1 LSLMSI
7 HLCMQRLE
15 DRSLYVVLY
24 NTLCQDEFYELLIL
38 YRGLTLLELQI
49 KWKLWEKV
57 KFNLTLQNMPNK

>member
-1 LSLMSI
+1 M
-7 HLCMQRLE
+7 
-15 DRSLYVVLY
+15 VLY
-24 NTLCQDEFYELLIL
+24 NTLYQDEFYELLIL